1 MNSLS
6 PPDGQQLKLLPESHA
21 TDHLVIG
28 IIGAGHL
35 GRALA
40 LAHRQAGYQDHQIL
54 ISHGNRRETLDE
66 INAVGLGGNVTSN
79 EEIFQKASLVFIT
92 IRPQSLISLSGL
104 PVAPSTIVISCMAG
118 ITTRILQDLWNI
130 PVHRMMPSGPE
141 TILARKSIAGL
152 YPGSPVIRDHLT
164 KIGLEVIVVSDEEQ
178 MHDITAGVCFP
189 AALLV
194 ARDRKMDIEKEIRAG
209 EAFGSLYSRVLF
221 WAFTVAPQDLSGPER
236 TAYINRMSTPGGITE
251 TVCRSIREGNS
262 LHQAY
267 LDGISRC
274 REIGE
279 EMAGRIR
286 SDR

>member
-6 PPDGQQLKLLPESHA
+6 PSDRHPSHMLSGPLT
-21 TDHLVIG
+21 TDPAVIG

-40 LAHRQAGYQDHQIL
+40 LAHRQAGYPNSRIL
-54 ISHGNRRETLDE
+54 ISHGSSQQTLEAINRS
-66 INAVGLGGNVTSN
+66 GLGRNVTSN
-79 EEIFQKASLVFIT
+79 EEIFQKASLIFIA
-92 IRPQSLISLSGL
+92 IRPQSLISLSRL
-104 PVAPSTIVISCMAG
+104 PVSPSTIVISCMAG
-118 ITTRILQDLWNI
+118 ISTWTLQNLWNI

-141 TILARKSIAGL
+141 TVLAGKSIAGL
-152 YPGSPVIRDHLT
+152 YPGSLVIRDHLT

-194 ARDRKMDIEKEIRAG
+194 AKDQNLDIENEIRAG
-209 EAFGSLYSRVLF
+209 EGFGHLYSRVLS
-221 WAFTVAPQDLSGPER
+221 WACTVAPQELSGPER
-236 TAYINRMSTPGGITE
+236 TAYISRMSTPGGITE

-262 LHQAY
+262 LYQAY

-274 REIGE
+274 RDIGE
-279 EMAGRIR
+279 EMAGRTI